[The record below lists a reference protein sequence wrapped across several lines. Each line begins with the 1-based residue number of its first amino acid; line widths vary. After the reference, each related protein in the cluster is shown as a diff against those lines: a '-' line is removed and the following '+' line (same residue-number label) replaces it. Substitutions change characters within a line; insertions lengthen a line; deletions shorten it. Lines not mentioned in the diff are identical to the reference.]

1 MQGHHW
7 GHPACVSI
15 KLRYLNT
22 APRKFWW
29 TCKDS
34 LFMALIY
41 KWRIN
46 SGFGS
51 CFRYHLHLTH
61 LCYSLLPNCSY
72 LIYLPPFCYLKI
84 GQKHFLH
91 ITLFHGTTI
100 FYLLPPAES
109 PVISHSSCMEN
120 NNINVYLLSSSTPSV
135 HCAGHPTNVHQDED
149 KNRSQP
155 GQRGPAQQQRG
166 NCSIHYFRLSEL
178 TMASPHLNTA
188 TPAITWCRSISTP
201 TTAIYLQ

>member
-1 MQGHHW
+1 MKD
-7 GHPACVSI
+7 
-15 KLRYLNT
+15 KLWFRQ
-22 APRKFWW
+22 
-29 TCKDS
+29 
-34 LFMALIY
+34 LFQISPTPDTFVLQFAAKLFILDILATI
-41 KWRIN
+41 R
-46 SGFGS
+46 
-51 CFRYHLHLTH
+51 
-61 LCYSLLPNCSY
+61 
-72 LIYLPPFCYLKI
+72 I
-84 GQKHFLH
+84 GQKHFCMTLLH
-91 ITLFHGTTI
+91 RTTI

-109 PVISHSSCMEN
+109 PVISHSSRMEN
-120 NNINVYLLSSSTPSV
+120 NNINVYLLSSWTPAV